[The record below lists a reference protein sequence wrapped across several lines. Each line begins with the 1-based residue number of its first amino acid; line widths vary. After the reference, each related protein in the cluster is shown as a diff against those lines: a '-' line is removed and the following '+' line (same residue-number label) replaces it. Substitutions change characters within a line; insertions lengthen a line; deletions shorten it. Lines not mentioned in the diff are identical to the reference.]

1 MDIDREALIEAVAL
15 ELKRQSQCE
24 PQIPWALSARHLHL
38 AAADFEILFGPG
50 ATLTPWKPLSQ
61 PGQFAAEEKVALVS
75 PSLRTIEGVRI
86 LGPLRSHS
94 QVELSATDARSLAMD
109 PPLRESGVIGL
120 SAPVTIVG
128 PAGSVSLREGCI
140 IARRHIHFTPAE
152 AERFGVGDNQVVSVL
167 VEGPRGGVLGEVLCR
182 VSPRFA
188 LELHV
193 DTDEANALG
202 MRPGTIVRLKR
213 GERG

>member
-1 MDIDREALIEAVAL
+1 
-15 ELKRQSQCE
+15 
-24 PQIPWALSARHLHL
+24 
-38 AAADFEILFGPG
+38 
-50 ATLTPWKPLSQ
+50 
-61 PGQFAAEEKVALVS
+61 
-75 PSLRTIEGVRI
+75 
-86 LGPLRSHS
+86 
-94 QVELSATDARSLAMD
+94 
-109 PPLRESGVIGL
+109 
-120 SAPVTIVG
+120 
-128 PAGSVSLREGCI
+128 
-140 IARRHIHFTPAE
+140 
-152 AERFGVGDNQVVSVL
+152 VGDNQVVSVL

>member
-1 MDIDREALIEAVAL
+1 
-15 ELKRQSQCE
+15 
-24 PQIPWALSARHLHL
+24 
-38 AAADFEILFGPG
+38 
-50 ATLTPWKPLSQ
+50 
-61 PGQFAAEEKVALVS
+61 
-75 PSLRTIEGVRI
+75 
-86 LGPLRSHS
+86 
-94 QVELSATDARSLAMD
+94 
-109 PPLRESGVIGL
+109 
-120 SAPVTIVG
+120 
-128 PAGSVSLREGCI
+128 
-140 IARRHIHFTPAE
+140 
-152 AERFGVGDNQVVSVL
+152 VSVL